1 MRTLSCN
8 YEAPDGSRG
17 NRRAGGTGIV
27 RTDVSGWLSRRTYRA
42 AGFSAPELLDSKQR
56 SGSTVSVVLPALDEE
71 LTVGAIVEV
80 IRQAFIDGIPLVDE
94 LVVVD
99 SGSSD
104 RTAAMATAAG
114 ARVVHVDDVLPEHGR
129 VAGKGEA
136 LWKSL
141 FLTDGDLLVFLDS
154 DVQGFD
160 PSFVIGL
167 LGPLL
172 TDPTVGYVK
181 GLYDRPL
188 ATAEGLVAS
197 GGGRV
202 TELTAR
208 PLLGALWPHLSGFVQ
223 PLSGEYA
230 GRRTLLERV
239 PFASHYGVELGL
251 LIDLAELA
259 GVNALAQ
266 VDLGTRRHR
275 HQTDAALGRMA
286 GQILQ
291 TALARCPSLP
301 VPGDELI
308 QFVRSADAVEPVAW
322 DVGVRERPPMQ
333 CLPEYRARH
342 GIPASGHAG

>member
-1 MRTLSCN
+1 M
-8 YEAPDGSRG
+8 
-17 NRRAGGTGIV
+17 
-27 RTDVSGWLSRRTYRA
+27 RTDVSSWLTRRTYRA
-42 AGFSAPELLDSKQR
+42 ASFTAACLLESKQE
-56 SGSTVSVVLPALDEE
+56 SGSTISVVLPALDEE
-71 LTVGAIVEV
+71 RTVGAIVEV
-80 IRQAFIDGIPLVDE
+80 IRHAFVDEIPLVDE

-99 SGSSD
+99 SGSTD
-104 RTAAMATAAG
+104 RTASVAAAAG
-114 ARVVHVDDVLPEHGR
+114 ARVVHVDDILPAHGR
-129 VAGKGEA
+129 VPGKGEA

-141 FLTDGDLLVFLDS
+141 FVTDGDLLVFLDS
-154 DVQGFD
+154 DVQAFD
-160 PSFVIGL
+160 PCFVIGL

-208 PLLGALWPHLSGFVQ
+208 PLLCALWPHLSGFVQ

-230 GRRTLLERV
+230 GRRLLLEQV

-251 LIDLAELA
+251 LIDLAEHA
-259 GVNALAQ
+259 GVEALAQ

-291 TALARCPSLP
+291 TALARCPSQR

-308 QFVRSADAVEPVAW
+308 QFVRSGDLVEPVAW
-322 DVGVRERPPMQ
+322 DVGISERPPMHR
-333 CLPEYRARH
+333 LPEYRARR
-342 GIPASGHAG
+342 GIRTSGWAG